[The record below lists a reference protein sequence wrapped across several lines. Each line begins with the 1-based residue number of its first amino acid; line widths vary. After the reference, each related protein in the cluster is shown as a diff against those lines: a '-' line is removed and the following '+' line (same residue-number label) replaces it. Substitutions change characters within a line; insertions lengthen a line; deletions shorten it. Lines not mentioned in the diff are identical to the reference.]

1 MITISK
7 TVALGQTRRN
17 PNRKKQDTFY
27 SALPIVL
34 ICPKANTGFEPVTS
48 RVASEKL
55 FAVSILNLVPRD
67 RIELP
72 SLPCKSRALPLDE
85 RGKFGGNGENRTLLG
100 HRMKVVHC
108 HNATLPYR
116 NTLLGIQPKS
126 GDRYDA
132 VNVFAY
138 GWF

>member
-1 MITISK
+1 M
-7 TVALGQTRRN
+7 LG
-17 PNRKKQDTFY
+17 F
-27 SALPIVL
+27 
-34 ICPKANTGFEPVTS
+34 TG
-48 RVASEKL
+48 
-55 FAVSILNLVPRD
+55 ID
-67 RIELP
+67 
-72 SLPCKSRALPLDE
+72 
-85 RGKFGGNGENRTLLG
+85 FGGNGENRTLLG

>member
-116 NTLLGIQPKS
+116 NTLSL
-126 GDRYDA
+126 
-132 VNVFAY
+132 
-138 GWF
+138 